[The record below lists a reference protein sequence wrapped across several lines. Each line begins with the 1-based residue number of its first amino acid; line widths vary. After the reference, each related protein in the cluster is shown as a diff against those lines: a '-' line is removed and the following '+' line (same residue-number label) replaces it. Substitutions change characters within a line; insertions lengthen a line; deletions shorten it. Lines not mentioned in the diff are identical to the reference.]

1 MEIIYLENNDFIKK
15 IRKIFIKFY
24 IEVIIIEILSYL
36 CYIEINSKLSLV
48 NNISNIVNKLN

>member
-36 CYIEINSKLSLV
+36 CYIEINSNCAPSKGYV
-48 NNISNIVNKLN
+48 I